1 MLKILL
7 LCAGAGAFAPP
18 PQLGHHR
25 CAPPQLRHHRRAP
38 RRAASQNQAA
48 NPETKITSD
57 YVATLFDS
65 FAENFEEVL
74 ESLDYCAPKFVGDAV
89 AALAASRA
97 EPYGACLDAGC
108 GTGLAAHGLRP
119 HVAALYGVDLSPD
132 MARLAE
138 ELCYEDGPEN
148 PPSRSEAAARRAMG
162 WPLLYDGV
170 FVGNLLDLSSV
181 DGLPEG
187 AFDLVVAAD
196 VLCYFG
202 DLEPVVAGLAA
213 RLAPGGDLVFSVET
227 LPEGDYSWVLQ
238 CQERYAHDDAYV
250 ARVAAA
256 AGLGVVEQTRFQPR
270 TESGYPVRGTLHV
283 LRKRKYSI

>member
-18 PQLGHHR
+18 PQLRHHRCAAPRRNKHHR
-25 CAPPQLRHHRRAP
+25 CAPRRGVAEP
-38 RRAASQNQAA
+38 GGE
-48 NPETKITSD
+48 PETKITSD

-162 WPLLYDGV
+162 WPRLYDGV
-170 FVGNLLDLSSV
+170 SVGNLLDLSSV
-181 DGLPEG
+181 DGLPRRRPRRG
-187 AFDLVVAAD
+187 RQ
-196 VLCYFG
+196 LCYFG

-227 LPEGDYSWVLQ
+227 LPEGDYAWVLQ
-238 CQERYAHDDAYV
+238 CQERYAHDDAV
-250 ARVAAA
+250 ARHARASA
-256 AGLGVVEQTRFQPR
+256 SSSTRFQPR
-270 TESGYPVRGTLHV
+270 TESGARPRHARAQAETTASARALCPGTP
-283 LRKRKYSI
+283 

>member
-18 PQLGHHR
+18 PQLRHHR
-25 CAPPQLRHHRRAP
+25 CAAPRRNKHHRCAP

-74 ESLDYCAPKFVGDAV
+74 ESLDYCAQVRRRRRRA
-89 AALAASRA
+89 AASRA

-119 HVAALYGVDLSPD
+119 HVAALYGVDLS
-132 MARLAE
+132 RT
-138 ELCYEDGPEN
+138 
-148 PPSRSEAAARRAMG
+148 
-162 WPLLYDGV
+162 WPV
-170 FVGNLLDLSSV
+170 
-181 DGLPEG
+181 P
-187 AFDLVVAAD
+187 
-196 VLCYFG
+196 
-202 DLEPVVAGLAA
+202 
-213 RLAPGGDLVFSVET
+213 
-227 LPEGDYSWVLQ
+227 
-238 CQERYAHDDAYV
+238 ERYAHDDARRSGV
-250 ARVAAA
+250 A

-270 TESGYPVRGTLHV
+270 TESGDPVRGTLHV
-283 LRKRKYSI
+283 LRKRKYAI

>member
-7 LCAGAGAFAPP
+7 LGAGAAAFAPP

-25 CAPPQLRHHRRAP
+25 CAPRRNKHHRCAP

-148 PPSRSEAAARRAMG
+148 PPSPDSPPAPRRMSGLDPWDDPPTRDWEESSRPPLVFPADDGGAAARDPTSG
-162 WPLLYDGV
+162 PLV
-170 FVGNLLDLSSV
+170 
-181 DGLPEG
+181 
-187 AFDLVVAAD
+187 
-196 VLCYFG
+196 
-202 DLEPVVAGLAA
+202 
-213 RLAPGGDLVFSVET
+213 
-227 LPEGDYSWVLQ
+227 
-238 CQERYAHDDAYV
+238 
-250 ARVAAA
+250 
-256 AGLGVVEQTRFQPR
+256 
-270 TESGYPVRGTLHV
+270 
-283 LRKRKYSI
+283 